1 MGSREV
7 AKRGLFFFVFLFK
20 IYPMINSVRN
30 TVMFLLNKDNR
41 GYLAPSEYDYF
52 AKQAQLEIFE
62 GYFADYSRA
71 VTAQNNRKKSL
82 SYGDSVMHIQNKID
96 IFSKNAVL
104 EYTDVAPAS
113 VGGEDDFFSLPSDFY
128 KLINLTYGGKVVQE
142 VSKHKFEMILDS
154 NLTAPSTSFPVYK
167 REGNKFFARPL
178 SIYYTG
184 TTPQGAE
191 TPLKMNYIKKPVD
204 PHWGYTTVGGDPIYN
219 ADSSTDFEIPPS
231 DETELVIKI
240 AQYAGL
246 NIREKDVVEV
256 AAQMENLD
264 FQKENL

>member
-1 MGSREV
+1 
-7 AKRGLFFFVFLFK
+7 
-20 IYPMINSVRN
+20 MINSVRN

-71 VTAQNNRKKSL
+71 VSGQNSRKKAL

-96 IFSKNAVL
+96 TFSKNGTL
-104 EYTDVAPAS
+104 TYTDVGPAS
-113 VGGEDDFFSLPSDFY
+113 VGGVDDFFNMPEDFY
-128 KLINLTYGGKVVQE
+128 KLINVTYGGKVVQE
-142 VSKHKFEMILDS
+142 VAKYRFEMLLDS
-154 NLTAPSTSFPVYK
+154 NITAPTVSFPIYK
-167 REGNKFFARPL
+167 REAQKIFARPL

-191 TPLKMNYIKKPVD
+191 TPLKMNYIRKPID
-204 PHWGYTTVGGDPIYN
+204 PHWGYNTIGGDPVYN
-219 ADSSTDFEIPPS
+219 LDSSTDFEIPSS

-240 AQYAGL
+240 CNYAGL
-246 NIREKDVVEV
+246 NIREKDVV
-256 AAQMENLD
+256 AFTQQLENQD
-264 FQKENL
+264 FQKENI